1 MWMHT
6 YRTTMEFITRPFRS
20 LDAWVRHLSAVD
32 IPVLPATATLIAEL
46 AQDEDATDAQA
57 IARIVGDDPLMSVK
71 LYRLVAERRGR
82 LQLTDVETIAGCVV
96 MLGVPP
102 FFAAFRDLRP
112 VTEHFRADTPAQT
125 HLLGVMKR
133 SRRAANHAAAWAVR
147 RQDLDH
153 EVIRTAALLHD
164 FAEMLL
170 WCSAPALAREI
181 AERLSATP
189 GLRSAEAQKAVL
201 GVTLNELEATM
212 LKRWGLPELLVRIV
226 DDSVTGDAQER
237 NVTLAVALA
246 RHSAKGWDDP
256 ALPDDFAALARLL
269 NVSPARAQEI
279 VEEEEAFAWES

>member
-1 MWMHT
+1 MD
-6 YRTTMEFITRPFRS
+6 FVTRPFRS
-20 LDAWVRHLSAVD
+20 LDAWVRHLSAID
-32 IPVLPATATLIAEL
+32 IPVLPATAALIAEL
-46 AQDEDATDAQA
+46 TSEVETTDAQT
-57 IARIVGDDPLMSVK
+57 IARIVSDDPLMSVK

-82 LQLTDVETIAGCVV
+82 RQLTDIETIAGCVV

-102 FFAAFRDLRP
+102 FFEAFQDLRP
-112 VTEHFRADTPAQT
+112 VTEHFHTDMQAQL
-125 HLLGVMKR
+125 HLLGVLKR

-170 WCSAPALAREI
+170 WCSAPELAREI
-181 AERLSATP
+181 ARRQADNP
-189 GLRSAEAQKAVL
+189 GLRSVEAQKAVL
-201 GVTLNELEATM
+201 GTTLNELEAAL
-212 LKRWGLPELLVRIV
+212 LKRWGLPELLIRIV
-226 DDSVTGDAQER
+226 DDSVSGDVQER

-246 RHSAKGWDDP
+246 RHSSKGWDDP
-256 ALPDDFAALARLL
+256 ALPDDFAALGRLL